1 MKEIILKIISLLHVI
16 FVLFVAITPFVN
28 SNYFLL
34 LHFITVPFVIMHWL
48 CNDNTCALTIAER
61 KLRKEIYGK
70 VDEDDCITCRLIEPV
85 YDFRKNYSGFTAIIY
100 SITIGLWLVTMTK
113 LGMRYYDGRISSIR
127 DLFII

>member
-16 FVLFVAITPFVN
+16 FVLFVVITPFVN

>member
-16 FVLFVAITPFVN
+16 FVLFVVVTPFIN

-34 LHFITVPFVIMHWL
+34 LHSITVPFVIMHWL
-48 CNDNTCALTIAER
+48 CNDNTCALTLAER

-85 YDFRKNYSGFTAIIY
+85 YDFRKNYQGFTAIIY
-100 SITIGLWLVTMTK
+100 TITIGLWLVTVTK
-113 LGMRYYDGRISSIR
+113 LGMRWYDGRISTLR
-127 DLFII
+127 DLFVI

>member
-1 MKEIILKIISLLHVI
+1 MKEIILKVISLLHVI
-16 FVLFVAITPFVN
+16 FVLFVVITPFIN

-85 YDFRKNYSGFTAIIY
+85 YDFRKNYSGFTVIIY
-100 SITIGLWLVTMTK
+100 AITIGLWLITATR
-113 LGMRYYDGRISSIR
+113 LGMKYHDGRISNFR